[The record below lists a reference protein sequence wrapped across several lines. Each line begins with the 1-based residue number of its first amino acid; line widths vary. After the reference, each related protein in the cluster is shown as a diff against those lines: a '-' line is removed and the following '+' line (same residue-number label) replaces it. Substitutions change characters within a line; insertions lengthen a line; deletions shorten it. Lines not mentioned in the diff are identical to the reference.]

1 MAEMLKF
8 NTALTTLNLQA
19 CFIYNEGA
27 IAMAE
32 ALKVNTA
39 LNKLDLRYSSN
50 MRDEGK
56 QELRDSVK
64 GREGFELL
72 V

>member
-1 MAEMLKF
+1 MEVSSHGDEGGGAEGS
-8 NTALTTLNLQA
+8 A
-19 CFIYNEGA
+19 EGGKA
-27 IAMAE
+27 IAE
-32 ALKVNTA
+32 ALKFNTA
-39 LNKLDLRYSSN
+39 LNKLDLRYNGN

-56 QELRDSVK
+56 QELRDSLK